1 MTNHPDITD
10 PTISQLAEL
19 VHGIAERAPLLEAR
33 TEKAATILLRG
44 KVSPIA
50 IDAYQVTG
58 TDGESYTVD
67 YRAQTCTCPD
77 FQHRAPEYSGARWC
91 KHRLAVVLLRKLG
104 RPTRRVA
111 LRRDRLSP
119 FRRPA
124 RRLIVR
130 KAA

>member
-1 MTNHPDITD
+1 MKTLDGTHRTTLEQLQDLIT
-10 PTISQLAEL
+10 T
-19 VHGIAERAPLLEAR
+19 IAERAPLLEAR

-50 IDAYQVTG
+50 TDAYQVTG
-58 TDGESYTVD
+58 TDGETYTVD
-67 YRAQTCTCPD
+67 HRAQTCTCPD

-124 RRLIVR
+124 RRLTR